1 MLIGNL
7 FHLLIVCFINGERDD
22 LSTTQVLTFG
32 AGTVSLAPQYHDTR
46 YILIMRAAF
55 TGLAEGLEGK

>member
-22 LSTTQVLTFG
+22 LSTAQAFAFSALGQVQSLSLPNIMIPG
-32 AGTVSLAPQYHDTR
+32 AGF
-46 YILIMRAAF
+46 I
-55 TGLAEGLEGK
+55 